1 VKVLLADDHE
11 LMRDGL
17 ASALLETFPGTEIIE
32 AEEGEEIL
40 RHLENHPDFD
50 LVLLDLY
57 MPNTDGFEL
66 LRNICDNYLD
76 MRVVVISASE
86 DVNDMHKVID
96 YGAAGFLPKISGRQV
111 MMSALQLV
119 LSGGVYIPT
128 DMLAGIYSKRSQQDN
143 HLVKAERPLEPH
155 SDLDQSN
162 IKLTHRQMDVL
173 QLLIDGE
180 SNKSIA
186 RNLGLA
192 ENTVKI
198 HVASIFKSLGVAN
211 RTQAA
216 LEAQKLGLFD

>member
-1 VKVLLADDHE
+1 MRVLLADDHE

-17 ASALLETFPGTEIIE
+17 SSALLETFSDMEIIE
-32 AEEGEEIL
+32 AEEGEEVL
-40 RHLENHPDFD
+40 RQLGNNPAFD

-66 LRNICDNYLD
+66 LRAICDNYMDL
-76 MRVVVISASE
+76 RVVVISACE
-86 DVNDMHKVID
+86 DVDIMHKVID
-96 YGAAGFLPKISGRQV
+96 YGAYGFLPKISGRQV

-119 LSGGVYIPT
+119 LSGGVYIPP
-128 DMLAGIYSKRSQQDN
+128 DMLAGKHSNNSKQDN
-143 HLVKAERPLEPH
+143 HFTIFANPAPSHPEQDH
-155 SDLDQSN
+155 SD

-173 QLLIDGE
+173 QLLIDGK

-186 RNLGLA
+186 RSLGLA

-198 HVASIFKSLGVAN
+198 HVASIFKTLGVAN

-216 LEAQKLGLFD
+216 LEARKLGLFD

>member
-1 VKVLLADDHE
+1 MKVLLADDHE

-17 ASALLETFPGTEIIE
+17 ASALLENFPDTEIIE
-32 AEEGEEIL
+32 AEEGDEIL
-40 RHLENHPDFD
+40 HQLENHPDFD
-50 LVLLDLY
+50 LILLDLY
-57 MPNTDGFEL
+57 MPNTDGYEL
-66 LRNICDNYLD
+66 LRTICDNYLD
-76 MRVVVISASE
+76 LRVVVISGSE

-96 YGAAGFLPKISGRQV
+96 YGAAGFLPKVSGRQV

-119 LSGGVYIPT
+119 LSGGVYIPP
-128 DMLAGIYSKRSQQDN
+128 DMLTGMHSNRLQLDN
-143 HLVKAERPLEPH
+143 HRAKVERPVESNPCLKH
-155 SDLDQSN
+155 SN
-162 IKLTHRQMDVL
+162 INLTHRQMDVL

-186 RNLGLA
+186 RSLGLA

-198 HVASIFKSLGVAN
+198 HVASIIKSLGVAN

>member
-1 VKVLLADDHE
+1 MRVLLADDHE

-17 ASALLETFPGTEIIE
+17 SSALLESFSDMEIVE
-32 AEEGEEIL
+32 AEEGEEVL
-40 RHLENHPDFD
+40 RQLGKNPDFD

-66 LRNICDNYLD
+66 LRAICDNYLD
-76 MRVVVISASE
+76 LRVVVISACE
-86 DVNDMHKVID
+86 DVDIMHKVID
-96 YGAAGFLPKISGRQV
+96 YGAYGFLPKISGRQV

-119 LSGGVYIPT
+119 LSGGVYIPP
-128 DMLAGIYSKRSQQDN
+128 DMLAGKYSNNSKQDN
-143 HLVKAERPLEPH
+143 HFAIVENPALSHPEQDH
-155 SDLDQSN
+155 SN

-173 QLLIDGE
+173 QLLIDGK

-186 RNLGLA
+186 RSLGLA

>member
-1 VKVLLADDHE
+1 MRVLLADDHE

-17 ASALLETFPGTEIIE
+17 SSALLETFSDMEIIE
-32 AEEGEEIL
+32 AEEGEEVL
-40 RHLENHPDFD
+40 RQLGNNPDFD

-57 MPNTDGFEL
+57 MPNTDGFKL
-66 LRNICDNYLD
+66 LRAICDNYLD
-76 MRVVVISASE
+76 LRVVVISACE
-86 DVNDMHKVID
+86 DVDIMHKVID
-96 YGAAGFLPKISGRQV
+96 YGAYGFLPKISGRQV

-119 LSGGVYIPT
+119 LSGGVYIPP
-128 DMLAGIYSKRSQQDN
+128 DMLAGKHSNNSKQNNHFALVENPVPSHPEQD
-143 HLVKAERPLEPH
+143 H
-155 SDLDQSN
+155 SD

-186 RNLGLA
+186 RSLGLA

-198 HVASIFKSLGVAN
+198 HVASIFKTLGVAN

>member
-1 VKVLLADDHE
+1 MPAFFAAIPIDANLRFSLNALPRERNNQSIPQKPTNC
-11 LMRDGL
+11 RDF
-17 ASALLETFPGTEIIE
+17 T
-32 AEEGEEIL
+32 
-40 RHLENHPDFD
+40 
-50 LVLLDLY
+50 
-57 MPNTDGFEL
+57 GFS
-66 LRNICDNYLD
+66 ICSYPPED
-76 MRVVVISASE
+76 VVIEGYGQYLQKRAFEIKSE
-86 DVNDMHKVID
+86 ENSRIEPFMCSMQEGLDIRETIRDWPS
-96 YGAAGFLPKISGRQV
+96 GKI
-111 MMSALQLV
+111 
-119 LSGGVYIPT
+119 Y
-128 DMLAGIYSKRSQQDN
+128 
-143 HLVKAERPLEPH
+143 VKAERPLEPH